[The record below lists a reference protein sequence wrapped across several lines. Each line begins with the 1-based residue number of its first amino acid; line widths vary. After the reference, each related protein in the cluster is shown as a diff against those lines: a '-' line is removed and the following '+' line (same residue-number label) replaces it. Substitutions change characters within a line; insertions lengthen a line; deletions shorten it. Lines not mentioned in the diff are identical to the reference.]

1 MVARVKCSAV
11 LCVLNEANSL
21 QECLDHLHQL
31 ALDEIVVVDGGSIDG
46 TLEILHSDE
55 EVKVLELPGEG
66 LLRQRLA
73 GIKSARNKYVL
84 LIDVDD
90 SIETSGLQL
99 MLEVLKKQQSLD
111 GVQFRLKA
119 PNGNFWERGWS
130 SYFSV
135 LTPMGKRLKLL
146 GRPSIAKRENFL
158 LFDDPPRGV
167 FGEDTWIHLQESREI
182 RHYEVGPAFS
192 MRQCPASRQAN
203 FLQFK
208 RYGQTDSDL
217 ASTLSEHL
225 ELLFHAAIRIAILRS
240 SRALFYGNF
249 VGFTFIFL
257 LGMMRAAHHLGQWSR
272 GLKPPAT
279 L

>member
-1 MVARVKCSAV
+1 MASKLKCSAI

-21 QECLDHLHQL
+21 QESLDHLHRL
-31 ALDEIVVVDGGSIDG
+31 ALDEIVVVDGGSTDG
-46 TLEILHSDE
+46 TLDILHRDNRL
-55 EVKVLELPGEG
+55 KILELSAEG

-73 GIKSARNKYVL
+73 GIRSARNKYVL

-99 MLEVLKKQQSLD
+99 MLEVLKKRQSLD

-135 LTPMGKRLKLL
+135 LTPMGKQLKLL

-167 FGEDTWIHLQESREI
+167 FGEDTWIHLQESRES

-192 MRQCPASRQAN
+192 IRQCPASRKAN

-208 RYGQTDSDL
+208 RYGQTDSDI
-217 ASTLSEHL
+217 ATTLSEHL
-225 ELLFHAAIRIAILRS
+225 DLLFHAAIRIAILRG
-240 SRALFYGNF
+240 SRALFYGDF

-257 LGMMRAAHHLGQWSR
+257 LGMTRSTHHLKSWIR
-272 GLKPPAT
+272 GLKPP
-279 L
+279 